1 MALMPFLVGRCSQL
15 TLPKLNAANL
25 STGLEMLLPIA
36 RPAREGR
43 LWSGLQ
49 SIDIA
54 INYQVYLSITT
65 HHH

>member
-1 MALMPFLVGRCSQL
+1 MAFMPTRTALGSQL

-54 INYQVYLSITT
+54 INYQLLLSITT